1 MSDMMQIITRPGMLW
16 AQLPAELEA
25 VDELCGLLREW
36 LAARRLEA
44 IAFAVEL
51 LAREG
56 LTNAVMHGSVADRSS
71 RVELACS
78 VGGGVEPALTLR
90 VTDGGAGFDWRS
102 LIGRE
107 IPAEAEGGRGFRI
120 LEAYADSF
128 AYNDRG
134 NELTMVKGIP
144 PEVDMAS
151 VTQEGNTLFF
161 KPGGDVVASVVDGLR
176 AELRKAME
184 GFTGGAVVDLTGTQI
199 VDSKGLGLIVAL
211 HNTVAKQGGK
221 LSVVNASPDIVA
233 LFTLMRLNQH
243 FTVSAR

>member
-1 MSDMMQIITRPGMLW
+1 MFDMLQIITRPGILW

-25 VDELCGLLREW
+25 VDEVCALLREW
-36 LAARRLEA
+36 LAALGLEA

-56 LTNAVMHGSVADRSS
+56 LTNAVTHGCRADRAL
-71 RVELACS
+71 RVGFACS
-78 VGGGVEPALTLR
+78 LGGGAEPALTLK
-90 VTDGGAGFDWRS
+90 VTDGGEGFDWRL

-107 IPAEAEGGRGFRI
+107 IPPEAVGGRGFRI

-134 NELTMVKGIP
+134 NKLTMVKRIP

-151 VTQEGNTLFF
+151 VTQEGSTLYF

-176 AELRKAME
+176 TELRKHLE
-184 GFTGGAVVDLTGTQI
+184 GFAGDAVVDLTGTQI

-211 HNTVAKQGGK
+211 HNTVSKQGGK
-221 LSVVNASPDIVA
+221 LSVVNASSDIVA

-243 FTVSAR
+243 FAVSAR